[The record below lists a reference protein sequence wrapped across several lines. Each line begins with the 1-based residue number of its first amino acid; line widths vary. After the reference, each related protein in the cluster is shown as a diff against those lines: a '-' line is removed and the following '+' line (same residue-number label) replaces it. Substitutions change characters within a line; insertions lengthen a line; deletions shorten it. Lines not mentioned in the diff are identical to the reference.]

1 MDFSTVKAITIP
13 EGNVAKIEMNGTV
26 LWHLAVEEDNTPTNL
41 IDQAIFMYKQRYSL
55 SGKKFSS
62 NANGTAVI
70 IPVPVGVTDIT
81 LRFKGFTKFS
91 SYPDVYGGTS
101 SDTFTVNLGSLPNA
115 DSNGITTKQ
124 MTKDS
129 NISYIIFNA
138 TGNTAD
144 TFTNAIITI
153 NEAIS

>member
-13 EGNVAKIEMNGTV
+13 EGDVAKITVGGTV
-26 LWHLAVEEDNTPTNL
+26 IWEKPKAGITNL
-41 IDQAIFMYKQRYSL
+41 IDQAILKYKQRYSL

-62 NANGTAVI
+62 NTNGTAVI
-70 IPVPVGVTDIT
+70 IPVPVGQTNIT

-101 SDTFTVNLGSLPNA
+101 SDAFSVNLGSLPNA
-115 DSNGITTKQ
+115 DSNGVTTKQ

-129 NISYIIFNA
+129 SISYIIFNA
-138 TGNTAD
+138 TGNTAA
-144 TFTNAIITI
+144 TFANAVITI
-153 NEAIS
+153 NEEIT